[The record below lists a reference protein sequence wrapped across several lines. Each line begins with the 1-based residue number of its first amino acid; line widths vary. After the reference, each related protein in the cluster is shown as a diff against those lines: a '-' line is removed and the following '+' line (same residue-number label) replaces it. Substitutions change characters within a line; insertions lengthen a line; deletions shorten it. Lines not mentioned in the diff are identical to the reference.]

1 MKFLLFILVLQ
12 LTIPALA
19 LRVGRNLAQNDSNTP
34 QVKDSDNSKTGRQ
47 KAQEYFKSDAEK
59 SKSSASKSE
68 AVGADDHYLAIH
80 IGQFMQS
87 ETWLWGQK
95 EKQKDNGK
103 NSFGV
108 TYRFDEWGQTD
119 LNVRFEFNEFE
130 VLDKKPLKFSI
141 LPLIVFPEAGSK
153 FPLYFGAGAGLGVFF
168 KQVDQES
175 SLSLDYQ
182 IFMGA
187 RFFNVYGSSGFFI
200 ETGLKNHLLL
210 LSDGQLNGTY
220 LSLGALFTF

>member
-1 MKFLLFILVLQ
+1 MKFLLFILVVQ
-12 LTIPALA
+12 LSFSAFA
-19 LRVGRNLAQNDSNTP
+19 QYRVGRSVAQNSSGKEAAP
-34 QVKDSDNSKTGRQ
+34 KTGKQ
-47 KAQEYFKSDAEK
+47 KAQEYFQADAEK
-59 SKSSASKSE
+59 SKQNGSSSE
-68 AVGADDHYLAIH
+68 GPVGADDHYLALH
-80 IGQFMQS
+80 VGQFMQS

-103 NSFGV
+103 GSFGV

-119 LNVRFEFNEFE
+119 LNVRFELNEFS
-130 VLDKKPLKFSI
+130 VVDQKPLKFSI
-141 LPLIVFPEAGSK
+141 LPIILFPEAGSK
-153 FPLYFGAGAGLGVFF
+153 FPLYFGAGAGLGVFL
-168 KQVDQES
+168 KQVEGES
-175 SLSLDYQ
+175 NLSFDYQ

-210 LSDGQLNGTY
+210 LSDGQFNGTY